1 LAFEGPEGVPGP
13 PRAAKLVVREE
24 DAAPPPC
31 SGERKKSVTF
41 SIPSGPDRA
50 MFVGI
55 ALPVKLRIRGGVTA
69 RMEKERKEE
78 EGGWSMEEEEEGR
91 RGERSA

>member
-1 LAFEGPEGVPGP
+1 
-13 PRAAKLVVREE
+13 
-24 DAAPPPC
+24 
-31 SGERKKSVTF
+31 
-41 SIPSGPDRA
+41 